1 MLHLRLFS
9 GQRGVFHFDPNKRS
23 KGELYLHICRLA
35 LTAGGDLSIS
45 RGAGIWDFS
54 MKPVELL
61 RKIDKVGVYRFTGSI
76 DAGGVPIHVE
86 IITGYRFGRPTFAV
100 GFAFDSESFGKLS
113 EKLSGIGVDFLDA
126 IGLELQVRFV
136 PDLLSHDNVLLD

>member
-1 MLHLRLFS
+1 LRTL
-9 GQRGVFHFDPNKRS
+9 RP
-23 KGELYLHICRLA
+23 A
-35 LTAGGDLSIS
+35 LTAGGDLSTS
-45 RGAGIWDFS
+45 RGAGIWDFT

-86 IITGYRFGRPTFAV
+86 IITGIRFGRPTFAV

-126 IGLELQVRFV
+126 LGLELQVRFI
-136 PDLLSHDNVLLD
+136 PHLLIHDNVLLG